1 MFIRLTLSSKES
13 KGAPIYVNTDKIETM
28 RPKEGYD
35 GHPYTEIRMDHVT
48 VCVKETPYE
57 IALLMKK

>member
-1 MFIRLTLSSKES
+1 MIIALTLSSKES
-13 KGAPIYVNTDKIETM
+13 KGALIYVNTDKIETM
-28 RPKEGYD
+28 RPQEGYD

-57 IALLMKK
+57 ICMIINK